1 MKISR
6 RLTYGVVSLMS
17 LSIAAQTAPAKRIV
31 DNVVP
36 GAEWQTIAP
45 ESVGYSSAELEALRA
60 VPESPAWLSLP
71 IKPRTCNGCNHK
83 GRERCR
89 HRHQQGVRR
98 NEA

>member
-1 MKISR
+1 VQGDLIDFAA
-6 RLTYGVVSLMS
+6 SLKS
-17 LSIAAQTAPAKRIV
+17 ERDGDIDVA
-31 DNVVP
+31 
-36 GAEWQTIAP
+36 GAEWQTVAP